1 MAKNLNVRASSPVA
15 GLGRG
20 RLTFVQVL
28 AQSVSAVAPSAVMVT
43 LPALVIP
50 AAGRSTIGVFVAA
63 ALLMTLVGYCVAQFA
78 TRMIAV
84 SGLYSYIAK
93 GLGPRPGFAGGW
105 SLVIGYACAAMAS
118 ILGAGS
124 YSTALLGRLGV
135 PSTTASVALCAV
147 VVGGFALALMIRGVQ
162 VSSRIT
168 LVVEAFAI
176 VVASTVLVVAFVQSW
191 HTEQQ
196 PRVLDDPSWTSSTV
210 AFALLIAITSYV
222 GFESASTVA
231 REARNPLTAVPR
243 AVKWTP
249 LVLGALYAGAAYLQL
264 AGPVHQSDSLTIVL
278 ALPPE
283 AGGMSSEVA
292 SALSV
297 LVEFGI
303 LASWLACVMGSVT
316 ALSRTLFAM
325 GREGVLPSALG
336 RAHSR
341 FQTPYVALLVAVPV
355 VVAVPIGYLSIS
367 GSPHDVLMGL
377 LAVSAHGYVIAYV
390 LVCIATPAFLRRIG
404 ELTVAPLVF
413 GPLAAAIMTALVV
426 WAALSHTF
434 FAGTATAVYIALM
447 AVGAAVFLVRVAR
460 SRGRLQN
467 VGVYDEPVADDLLMT
482 YQPWEVRR

>member
-1 MAKNLNVRASSPVA
+1 MAKNLKVRASSPVA

-50 AAGRSTIGVFVAA
+50 AAGRVTIGVFVAA
-63 ALLMTLVGYCVAQFA
+63 ALLMTLVGYCVAEFA
-78 TRMIAV
+78 ARMVAV

-118 ILGAGS
+118 VLGAGS
-124 YSTALLGRLGV
+124 YSAALLGRLGA
-135 PSTTASVALCAV
+135 PSTTVSVALCAV

-191 HTEQQ
+191 HTQYQ
-196 PRVLDDPSWTSSTV
+196 PRVLDDPPWTSSSV

-283 AGGMSSEVA
+283 AGMSSEVA
-292 SALSV
+292 SALSA

-316 ALSRTLFAM
+316 ALSRILFAM
-325 GREGVLPSALG
+325 GREGVLPAALG

-413 GPLAAAIMTALVV
+413 GPLAATVMTVLVV

-434 FAGTATAVYIALM
+434 YAGAATASYFALM
-447 AVGAAVFLVRVAR
+447 VAGAAVFLVRVAR
-460 SRGRLQN
+460 SRCRLQSI
-467 VGVYDEPVADDLLMT
+467 GVYDEPVADDLLMT